1 MRCPGRQY
9 TMTRGE
15 QLPPERAATLLD
27 ETTSAMA
34 RLSIPPLLIAATL
47 AVLIPASPVSGQPAG
62 TIEGTVADAAG
73 GALPGVVVTA
83 TGAEGPR
90 ESVTDAT
97 GAFVFAALPAGDY
110 VVAAALPGFAATEL
124 PVAVQADAT
133 ATVRL
138 VLEIERLL
146 ETVSVVAEEPRIFA
160 RNVVAEPMMLQ
171 QSNITAV
178 TSVVDNLPGV
188 SVQEGDAYGF
198 DDWSSNVAMRGFQ
211 VTLTEV
217 QIGTTIDGFPN
228 GTSDY
233 WGGAK
238 ANRFIDPMNL
248 GGVEVSQ
255 GTADIASRSVEAL
268 GGTFEYLT
276 DDPAAER
283 TYTASATL
291 GENEG
296 QRFAMR
302 VDTGPL
308 LGRDTRA
315 WIAAVRQEA
324 TDWVEGS
331 ARNEREHVA
340 AKLVSSHGRLD
351 LTSYLSYDS
360 IHEDVYQRLYS
371 EADFRANPRWDRLV
385 GEWPG
390 VPYLN
395 QFYRPGWQT
404 RRNNTFGYLK
414 ADWSFSDVTS
424 LSLGGYF
431 HRNRGRGDWL
441 PPFIADVTDDRGGP
455 ESELMGGAPVQGGS
469 QLGLIRFVSPDGAA
483 VGPLAG
489 CTSSYIFNYYG
500 SGGPA
505 VDPACH
511 PGAAAVQSYRHS
523 HYGKDRVG
531 VTLDEEWFA
540 AVGAAGSAL
549 RAGIWYENAR
559 RDLGRDWH
567 RILDP
572 TLSFNWNEQP
582 YWQQYDWQF
591 PQHVFK
597 WYVEETI
604 FAGPFALSGGVK
616 QYLVGVSREDL
627 FDVDPKLEVDS
638 DSDLLLSGGVTY
650 ETPVEGLDLFAGY
663 AENFKAISATLL
675 EVPGRSLDRLE
686 PETASN
692 IDVGLQYSGDRL
704 ALGATWYTIDFENR
718 IFYLGPQTAA
728 GPNYLIPGGGAY
740 FNAGGIDTSGVEL
753 SATVPMPRG
762 ASFYT
767 AYTFNDSE
775 YLGSGDPLVDANQ
788 GIVAGTDVTGVPD
801 RMWVVS
807 LDRTG
812 PLGMGL
818 TAKYT
823 ASRRV
828 SLRSDWYADA
838 YWLVDAYVSFSGEA
852 LSDSLRSMEF
862 SIVANN
868 LFDKAYLSAITENA
882 AWLGAPRTISMTAT
896 VSF

>member
-1 MRCPGRQY
+1 MPAPALLVRSC
-9 TMTRGE
+9 TTA
-15 QLPPERAATLLD
+15 LLLLALSLSATAG
-27 ETTSAMA
+27 T
-34 RLSIPPLLIAATL
+34 
-47 AVLIPASPVSGQPAG
+47 AVAQPAG
-62 TIEGTVADAAG
+62 AIEGSVVDANG
-73 GALPGVVVTA
+73 SPLPGVVVTV
-83 TGAEGPR
+83 TGPGGSAEH
-90 ESVTDAT
+90 VTGGDGRYT
-97 GAFVFAALPAGDY
+97 AAGLAAGDY
-110 VVAAALPGFAATEL
+110 VVTAVLSGFETADLAVSVGEGAT
-124 PVAVQADAT
+124 QADP
-133 ATVRL
+133 L
-138 VLEIERLL
+138 VLQIARRL

-160 RNVVAEPMMLQ
+160 RNIVAEPMMLQ

-188 SVQEGDAYGF
+188 SIQEGDAYGF
-198 DDWSSNVAMRGFQ
+198 DDWSSNVAVRGFQ
-211 VTLTEV
+211 VTISEA

-233 WGGAK
+233 FSGAK

-268 GGTFEYLT
+268 GGTFDYLT

-283 TYTASATL
+283 TYTASTTI

-296 QRFAMR
+296 QRFSLR

-308 LGRDTRA
+308 FGRDTRA

-324 TDWVEGS
+324 TDWVQGS

-340 AKLVSSHGRLD
+340 GKLVSSHGRLD
-351 LTSYLSYDS
+351 LTAYLSYDS
-360 IHEDVYQRLYS
+360 IHEDTYQRLYS
-371 EADFRANPRWDRLV
+371 EADFRTNPRWDRLV
-385 GEWPG
+385 GDWPG

-424 LSLGGYF
+424 LSLGTYF

-441 PPFIADVTDDRGGP
+441 PPYIVDVTDDGGGP
-455 ESELMGGAPVQGGS
+455 ESELMGLAAVRGGT
-469 QLGLIRFVSPDGAA
+469 QLGLIRFVDRTGAA
-483 VGPLAG
+483 VGPMPG
-489 CTSSYIFNYYG
+489 CTSSYLFNYYG

-511 PGAAAVQSYRHS
+511 PGATAVQSYRHS

-540 AVGAAGSAL
+540 TVGAAGSTL
-549 RAGIWYENAR
+549 RAGIWYEDSR

-567 RILDP
+567 RMLDP
-572 TLSFNWNEQP
+572 TLSFQWDERA
-582 YWQQYDWQF
+582 YWHQYEWDF

-616 QYLVGVSREDL
+616 QFLVGVSREDL
-627 FDVDPKLEVDS
+627 FGVDPDLGVDS
-638 DSDLLLSGGVTY
+638 DSDLLFSGGVTY
-650 ETPVEGLDLFAGY
+650 ETPVAGLDLFAGY
-663 AENFKAISATLL
+663 SENFKAISATLL
-675 EVPGRSLDRLE
+675 EVPGRSLDLLE

-692 IDVGLQYSGDRL
+692 VDVGLQYSGERV
-704 ALGATWYTIDFENR
+704 ALGATWYDIDFQNR
-718 IFYLGPQTAA
+718 IFYLGPQTPA

-740 FNAGGIDTSGVEL
+740 FNAGGIDTRGVEL
-753 SATVPMPRG
+753 SATVELPRQT
-762 ASFYT
+762 SFYT
-767 AYTFNDSE
+767 AFTFNDSD
-775 YLGSGDPLVDANQ
+775 YIGSGDPLVDENQ
-788 GIVAGTDVTGVPD
+788 GIVAGTDVTGVPA
-801 RMWVVS
+801 RLWVVS
-807 LDRTG
+807 LDRSG
-812 PLGMGL
+812 PLGAGL

-823 ASRRV
+823 SPRRV
-828 SLRSDWYADA
+828 SLTSDWYTDP
-838 YWLVDAYVSFSGEA
+838 YWLVDAYVSFSGES
-852 LSDSLRSMEF
+852 LSDLLRSTEF
-862 SIVANN
+862 TIVANN
-868 LFDKAYLSAITENA
+868 LLDKAYLSAITENA
-882 AWLGAPRTISMTAT
+882 AWLGAPRTVSITAT

>member
-1 MRCPGRQY
+1 MSMPAHLRI
-9 TMTRGE
+9 
-15 QLPPERAATLLD
+15 LLG
-27 ETTSAMA
+27 
-34 RLSIPPLLIAATL
+34 IAAAL
-47 AVLIPASPVSGQPAG
+47 LSSLWLWMPATATAAAAQPAG
-62 TIEGTVADAAG
+62 AVEGSVVDANG
-73 GALPGVVVTA
+73 SPLPGVVVAVTGPSGSVEHVTGGDGRYAA
-83 TGAEGPR
+83 TGLA
-90 ESVTDAT
+90 
-97 GAFVFAALPAGDY
+97 AGDY
-110 VVAAALPGFAATEL
+110 VVTAVLSGFETASLAVSVGEGAT
-124 PVAVQADAT
+124 QADP
-133 ATVRL
+133 L
-138 VLEIERLL
+138 VLQIARRL

-160 RNVVAEPMMLQ
+160 RNIVAEPMMMQ

-211 VTLTEV
+211 VTINEA

-233 WGGAK
+233 WSGAK

-268 GGTFEYLT
+268 GGTFDYLT

-283 TYTASATL
+283 TYTASMTL

-296 QRFAMR
+296 QRFSMR
-302 VDTGPL
+302 IDTGPL
-308 LGRDTRA
+308 LERETRA
-315 WIAAVRQEA
+315 WVAAVRQEA

-340 AKLVSSHGRLD
+340 AKLISSHGRLD
-351 LTSYLSYDS
+351 LTSYFSYDS
-360 IHEDVYQRLYS
+360 IHEDVYQRLYG
-371 EADFRANPRWDRLV
+371 EADFRANPRWDRLT

-404 RRNNTFGYLK
+404 RRNNTFAYLK
-414 ADWSFSDVTS
+414 ADWSFSEVTS
-424 LSLGGYF
+424 LSLGTYF

-441 PPFIADVTDDRGGP
+441 PPYIVDITDDGGGP
-455 ESELMGGAPVQGGS
+455 ESELMGLPAVRGGS
-469 QLGLIRFVSPDGAA
+469 QLGLIRFVNRDGAA
-483 VGPLAG
+483 VGPEAG

-511 PGAAAVQSYRHS
+511 PGATAVQSYRHS
-523 HYGKDRVG
+523 HYGKDRFG

-540 AVGAAGSAL
+540 TLGAAGSTL
-549 RAGIWYENAR
+549 RAGIWYEDSR

-572 TLSFNWNEQP
+572 SIGFNWDERP
-582 YWQQYDWQF
+582 YWQQYEWDF
-591 PQHVFK
+591 PQQVFK
-597 WYVEETI
+597 WYLEETI
-604 FAGPFALSGGVK
+604 FAGPFAVSGGVK
-616 QYLVGVSREDL
+616 QFLVGVSRADL
-627 FDVDPKLEVDS
+627 FNVDPALEVDS
-638 DSDLLLSGGVTY
+638 DSDLLFSGGVTY
-650 ETPVEGLDLFAGY
+650 ETPLEGLDLFAGY
-663 AENFKAISATLL
+663 SENFKALSALLL
-675 EVPGRSLDRLE
+675 EVPGRSLDLLE

-692 IDVGLQYSGDRL
+692 VDVGLQYSGERV
-704 ALGATWYTIDFENR
+704 ALGATWYTIDFQNR
-718 IFYLGPQTAA
+718 IFYLGPQTPT

-740 FNAGGIDTSGVEL
+740 FNAGGIDTSGVEF
-753 SATVPMPRG
+753 SATVQLPQRT
-762 ASFYT
+762 SFYT
-767 AYTFNDSE
+767 AFTFNDSE
-775 YLGSGDPLVDANQ
+775 YIGTGDPLVDASQ
-788 GIVAGTDVTGVPD
+788 GLVAGTDVTGVPD
-801 RMWVVS
+801 RLWVVS

-823 ASRRV
+823 SSRRV
-828 SLRSDWYADA
+828 NLRSDWYTDP
-838 YWLVDAYVSFSGEA
+838 YWLVDAYVSFSGQS
-852 LSDSLRSMEF
+852 LSDLLRSTEF
-862 SIVANN
+862 AIVANN
-868 LFDKAYLSAITENA
+868 LLDKAYLSAITENA
-882 AWLGAPRTISMTAT
+882 AWLGAPRTVSMTAT

>member
-1 MRCPGRQY
+1 MESGFSSAKLGIV
-9 TMTRGE
+9 TV
-15 QLPPERAATLLD
+15 LL
-27 ETTSAMA
+27 
-34 RLSIPPLLIAATL
+34 LSSIAAS
-47 AVLIPASPVSGQPAG
+47 ASAQTVGAIAG
-62 TIEGTVADAAG
+62 SVVDANG
-73 GALPGVVVTA
+73 SPLPGVLVTVSGPDVRQELV
-83 TGAEGPR
+83 TGTDGSYA
-90 ESVTDAT
+90 VT
-97 GAFVFAALPAGDY
+97 GLSAGDY
-110 VVAAALPGFAATEL
+110 RVTAILAGFEPVDLPVVIAAGATEVV
-124 PVAVQADAT
+124 PIVMQIA
-133 ATVRL
+133 
-138 VLEIERLL
+138 RLL
-146 ETVSVVAEEPRIFA
+146 ETVNVVAEEPRTFA
-160 RNVVAEPMMLQ
+160 RNVVAAPMLLQ
-171 QSNITAV
+171 QSNITSV

-188 SVQEGDAYGF
+188 SVQEGDAYSF

-211 VTLTEV
+211 VTINEAQL
-217 QIGTTIDGFPN
+217 GTTIDGFPN

-233 WGGAK
+233 WSGSK

-268 GGTFEYLT
+268 GGTFDYLT

-283 TYTASATL
+283 TYTASATI

-296 QRFAMR
+296 QRFSMR

-308 LGRDTRA
+308 FGRDTRV

-340 AKLVSSHGRLD
+340 AKLVSSHGQLD
-351 LTSYLSYDS
+351 LTSYFSYDS

-371 EADFRANPRWDRLV
+371 DSDYRANPRWDRLV

-404 RRNNTFGYLK
+404 LRNNTFAYLK
-414 ADWSFSDVTS
+414 ADWSFSEVSS
-424 LSLGGYF
+424 LSLGGYV
-431 HRNRGRGDWL
+431 HRNWGRGDWL
-441 PPFIADVTDDRGGP
+441 PPYIVDVTDDGGEP
-455 ESELMGGAPVQGGS
+455 ESELMGGLPVQGGM
-469 QLGLIRFVSPDGAA
+469 QLGLIRFVNANGVA
-483 VGPLAG
+483 VGPEPD

-505 VDPACH
+505 VDPTCH
-511 PGAAAVQSYRHS
+511 PNATAVQSYRHS
-523 HYGKDRVG
+523 HYGKNRVG

-540 AVGAAGSAL
+540 TLGDAGSTL
-549 RAGIWYENAR
+549 RAGIWYENTR

-567 RILDP
+567 QILDP

-591 PQHVFK
+591 PQQVFK

-604 FAGPFALSGGVK
+604 FAGPFALSGGIK

-627 FDVDPKLEVDS
+627 FNTDPNLEVDS
-638 DSDLLLSGGVTY
+638 DSDLLFSGGVTY

-663 AENFKAISATLL
+663 AENFKAISSLLL
-675 EVPGRSLDRLE
+675 EVPGRSLDLLK

-692 IDVGLQYSGDRL
+692 IDVGLQYAGDWL
-704 ALGATWYTIDFENR
+704 ALSATWYTIDFQNR
-718 IFYLGPQTAA
+718 IFYLGPQTPT

-753 SATVPMPRG
+753 SATVQMPHQT
-762 ASFYT
+762 SLYT
-767 AYTFNDSE
+767 ALTFNDSE
-775 YLGSGDPLVDANQ
+775 YIGSGDPLVDASQ
-788 GIVAGTDVTGVPD
+788 GIVTGTDVTGVPD
-801 RMWVVS
+801 RLWVIS
-807 LDRTG
+807 LDRSGPVATG
-812 PLGMGL
+812 LS
-818 TAKYT
+818 AKYT
-823 ASRRV
+823 SGRRV
-828 SLRSDWYADA
+828 SLQSDWYADA
-838 YWLVDAYVSFSGEA
+838 YWLVDTYVSFSGEA
-852 LSDSLRSMEF
+852 FSDRLRSTEF
-862 SIVANN
+862 AIVANN
-868 LFDKAYLSAITENA
+868 LLDKAYLSAITENA